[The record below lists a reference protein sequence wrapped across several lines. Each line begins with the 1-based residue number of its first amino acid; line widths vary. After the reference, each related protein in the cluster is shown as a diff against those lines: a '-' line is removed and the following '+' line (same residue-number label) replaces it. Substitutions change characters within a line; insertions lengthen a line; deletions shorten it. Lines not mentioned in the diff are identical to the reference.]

1 MSNDIVETDRV
12 IRELNI
18 SSFHWYVVKKAVLL
32 ALDSKESD
40 VDKIVKL
47 LNTFSTSQLISEV
60 LIYINYI
67 KKNYLI
73 ILFLLRS
80 VFLILCTIGP
90 LCCRI

>member
-67 KKNYLI
+67 KK
-73 ILFLLRS
+73 
-80 VFLILCTIGP
+80 
-90 LCCRI
+90 